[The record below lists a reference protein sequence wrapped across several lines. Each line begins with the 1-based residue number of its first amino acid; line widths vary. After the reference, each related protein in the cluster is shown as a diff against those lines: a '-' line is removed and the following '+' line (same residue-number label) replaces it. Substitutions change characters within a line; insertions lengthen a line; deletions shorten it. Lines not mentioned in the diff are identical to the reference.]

1 MHVEDAADP
10 GHDLDAADALLEL
23 LENLRR
29 QTGGVR
35 ERASGDAVLDA
46 DPRPVAHVSPLTCFS
61 SQSRMR
67 FHVSIWCSRSVQP
80 WPSRG

>member
-1 MHVEDAADP
+1 VHVEDPTDA
-10 GHDLDAADALLEL
+10 GHDLDAADLFLEL

-29 QTGGVR
+29 QTGSVR
-35 ERASGDAVLDA
+35 ERPSGDAVLDA
-46 DPRPVAHVSPLTCFS
+46 DQRRAHARVLTCRS
-61 SQSRMR
+61 SQSCMR